1 VARKL
6 PDTPALPKQTGLSS
20 SNSIAAYLNV
30 LTRVLTDILTQIN
43 YRINRMMSLDGT
55 DAMTGPIVMQTFT
68 VATVP
73 TAASWTRGIIYVSDE
88 TGGATLAFSD
98 GTNWRR
104 VQDRAIVA

>member
-1 VARKL
+1 MARKL
-6 PDTPALPKQTGLSS
+6 ADTPALSKQTGLSS
-20 SNSIAAYLNV
+20 TNAIAAYLNV
-30 LTRVLTDILTQIN
+30 LTQVLTNILTQIS

-55 DAMTGPIVMQTFT
+55 DAMTGPIVVQTYT

-73 TAASWTRGIIYVSDE
+73 TVASWPRGIIYVSDE

-104 VQDRAIVA
+104 VQDRAIVS